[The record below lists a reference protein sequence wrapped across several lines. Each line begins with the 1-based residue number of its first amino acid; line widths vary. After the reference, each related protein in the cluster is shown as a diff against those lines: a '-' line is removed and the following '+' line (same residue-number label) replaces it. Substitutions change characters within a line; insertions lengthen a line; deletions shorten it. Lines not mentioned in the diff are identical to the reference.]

1 MAPLLYAFRIEKIQ
15 PRGEGRSN
23 RRIGEREE
31 EEEAEDEDEGEEGR
45 PVGCKHRVRLT

>member
-1 MAPLLYAFRIEKIQ
+1 MAPLLYAFRIERIQ

-31 EEEAEDEDEGEEGR
+31 EEEEEVEGEEGR
-45 PVGCKHRVRLT
+45 RVGCKHRVRLT